1 MFSGCGRLNEK
12 RINRYIDKSVQIIG
26 FVSLGHEVVHRA
38 Y

>member
-1 MFSGCGRLNEK
+1 MFSRCGRLNEK

-26 FVSLGHEVVHRA
+26 FVSLGHEVIRRG